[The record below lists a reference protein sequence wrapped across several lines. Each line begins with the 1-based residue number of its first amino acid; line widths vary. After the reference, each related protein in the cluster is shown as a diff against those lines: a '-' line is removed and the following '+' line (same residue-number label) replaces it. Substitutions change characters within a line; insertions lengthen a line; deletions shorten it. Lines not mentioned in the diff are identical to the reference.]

1 MFNKAMVYHIQKASL
16 KYTPLAE
23 SIKVDDQTLLPSK
36 VSKNVSYQ
44 MFFMI

>member
-16 KYTPLAE
+16 TYTPLAE
-23 SIKVDDQTLLPSK
+23 SEVDDQTLLPSK